1 MCKFFTDEHEKVEN
15 NDNNVYST
23 PYFHIL
29 ESLCPFVICNHI
41 FGLRA
46 EFSYCFLFQTCLAA
60 DLKGKKL
67 PLPGLDKMEQ
77 DLFTGVQVYHW
88 LLCLVKG

>member
-1 MCKFFTDEHEKVEN
+1 MTSKN
-15 NDNNVYST
+15 L
-23 PYFHIL
+23 YFHVGFSITSV
-29 ESLCPFVICNHI
+29 SLCPFVKCNHI
-41 FGLRA
+41 FGFRA
-46 EFSYCFLFQTCLAA
+46 ECSYCFLFQTCLAA

-88 LLCLVKG
+88 LLCHVKG